1 MDCGKQLKRHLEER
15 KRIVEIS
22 LQGISDKRQ
31 WEEKGYYLPKYNVV
45 QIAKATK
52 ENPFWIHFGAGN
64 LFRAFHTVIVQNL
77 LDNGKLDRGILV
89 AEGYDYEIIEKM
101 YTPHN
106 NLGIAVTL
114 KADGTIDKKVVGS
127 VAEAL
132 PLDSENDIAF
142 GRLKGVFANDSLQ
155 MATFTITEKGYSLV
169 NGKGE
174 LLPEVEADFAAGP
187 KKPVSS
193 M

>member
-1 MDCGKQLKRHLEER
+1 M
-15 KRIVEIS
+15 EIS

-31 WEEKGYYLPKYNVV
+31 WEEKGYHLPKYDIA
-45 QIAKATK
+45 QTAKAAK

-64 LFRAFHTVIVQNL
+64 LFRAFHAVIVQNL
-77 LDNGKLDRGILV
+77 LDDGKLDRGILV

-101 YTPHN
+101 YAPHD

-114 KADGTIDKKVVGS
+114 KSDGTIDKRVVGS

-132 PLDSENDIAF
+132 PLDSENDMAF

-187 KKPVSS
+187 KNPVSYMGKVS
-193 M
+193 SLL